1 MANTYTQIYI
11 HIVYAVKWRESLIA
25 KQWKERLQKYTTGI
39 VQNQGHKLL
48 AINTMPDHAHIF
60 IGMRPD
66 VALSDL
72 VRDMKRDS
80 TNFVN
85 DELRPGGR
93 FAWQEG
99 FGAFSYSRS
108 QIDSVVRY
116 ILNQEK
122 HHRQRTFRE
131 EYKSILKEFDVDT
144 GLRNKGALIFGQ
156 LNPRSNRCFLS
167 FRSIEWIQL
176 VVELL
181 RSSRFSLSSYLQS
194 FSS

>member
-11 HIVYAVKWRESLIA
+11 HIVYAVRWRESLIA

-60 IGMRPD
+60 MGMRPD

-72 VRDMKRDS
+72 VRDMKKDS

-85 DELRPGGR
+85 DELRSGGR

-108 QIDSVVRY
+108 QIDSVVKY
-116 ILNQEK
+116 VLNQEK
-122 HHRQRTFRE
+122 HHRLRTFRD
-131 EYKSILKEFDVDT
+131 EYESILKEFQVDFDHRYVFKWFDST
-144 GLRNKGALIFGQ
+144 N
-156 LNPRSNRCFLS
+156 C
-167 FRSIEWIQL
+167 
-176 VVELL
+176 
-181 RSSRFSLSSYLQS
+181 
-194 FSS
+194 